1 MSLVLKEERGRRW
14 VDVFVPLGYSSMRGE
29 WHVPVCNECEWMN
42 KWMSEWERQKFPVL
56 PNSWQWDLF
65 NPSFY
70 FFLQFFRDSELKSMR
85 MTWRSKLN
93 CEFKNSHRK
102 SLSNPPPM
110 RSMSG
115 AHMSGVEVGAAPQA
129 SHILNDLGRLAQPG
143 KHHRQWWLREGQ
155 SLRAPSLLAPPHPC
169 TLECPELTAN
179 FRAQQGYEPCSLPML
194 FQL

>member
-115 AHMSGVEVGAAPQA
+115 AHMSGVEVGCSTTGLSHTEWPGKVSSAWQA
-129 SHILNDLGRLAQPG
+129 SQAVMTKGGAISASPLPLGSTPSMHSGMSRTDSKLPGSTRLWAV
-143 KHHRQWWLREGQ
+143 
-155 SLRAPSLLAPPHPC
+155 
-169 TLECPELTAN
+169 
-179 FRAQQGYEPCSLPML
+179 
-194 FQL
+194 